1 MLLKFGEITFSH
13 VSTIRLYFPILR
25 KALSLGSS
33 QPWQNVMK
41 ILTGQRKLSMAPL
54 QRFFKPLLLWLKD
67 QNKEENIGWARSCP
81 SILPQPDVPS
91 PLNHP
96 HKYLY
101 VSAVPASH
109 LFLWPDTFDVLVHCR
124 WQAKMPF
131 TFFSFRRY
139 FYVVPSM
146 E

>member
-1 MLLKFGEITFSH
+1 MCPYLNEKTYIPIIVILYTFFLFFILFTIISFFILYVS

-25 KALSLGSS
+25 KALVLGSS

-54 QRFFKPLLLWLKD
+54 QRFFKPLLLWLKN

-109 LFLWPDTFDVLVHCR
+109 LFL
-124 WQAKMPF
+124 
-131 TFFSFRRY
+131 
-139 FYVVPSM
+139 
-146 E
+146 